1 MSPGENPLLFQRA
14 RRRLP
19 RRGLREFAERL
30 RQTVAG
36 GRQFFCLLTDDRE
49 LRRLNREFRGKDYTT
64 DVLAFP
70 QCGAGPPSRSRPPGR
85 LSSSLGE
92 IAISTERAAAQ
103 ARAYGH
109 GLEAEVEILM
119 LHGLLHL
126 LGMDHEKDAGRM
138 LRAEAR
144 WRKKLALPQGL
155 TERVRA

>member
-14 RRRLP
+14 RRGLP
-19 RRGLREFAERL
+19 RRGLRAFAERL
-30 RQTVAG
+30 RKTVAG

-49 LRRLNREFRGKDYTT
+49 LRRLNRQFRGKDYAT

-70 QCGAGPPSRSRPPGR
+70 EAGEC
-85 LSSSLGE
+85 LGE
-92 IAISTERAAAQ
+92 VAISTERAAAQ
-103 ARAYGH
+103 AREYGH

-144 WRKKLALPQGL
+144 WRRKLALPQGL